1 MSDEPQRPRSRDSDT
16 AAARD
21 SAGGARNMD
30 EAPELPIER
39 AGVDDRPG
47 DDEPGDVDYAV
58 ESRWLAWKDS
68 ARRRRSPNDTANE
81 GDTAGEDERPEPFR
95 SPGAFRAWCGAAARA
110 LLDVQFRTP
119 ATRTLLPLA
128 YLLGLA
134 FAIGIP
140 LVLVVGLWQ
149 VSALLGLIF
158 AIVVAVPLGLTIAA
172 SVRLVL
178 EFLVNASRLAT
189 RVEHI
194 NTLADDLF
202 RALSDVAEPVNQL
215 SEDVRAVQFWRFRK
229 RPPRK

>member
-30 EAPELPIER
+30 EAPELPTER

-47 DDEPGDVDYAV
+47 DEPGDADYAV

-68 ARRRRSPNDTANE
+68 ARRRRSPEDTAGE
-81 GDTAGEDERPEPFR
+81 ADTAGEDERPEPFR

-140 LVLVVGLWQ
+140 LVLVVVLWQ

-172 SVRLVL
+172 SVRLAL

-194 NTLADDLF
+194 TTLADDLF

>member
-1 MSDEPQRPRSRDSDT
+1 MSEDPQRHRSRET
-16 AAARD
+16 EAGAARD
-21 SAGGARNMD
+21 SAGGKRDMA
-30 EAPELPIER
+30 EPPEPAAER
-39 AGVDDRPG
+39 ADDRFEDWLDE
-47 DDEPGDVDYAV
+47 DDVA
-58 ESRWLAWKDS
+58 ESRRLTWKP
-68 ARRRRSPNDTANE
+68 AALRRRPAADT
-81 GDTAGEDERPEPFR
+81 GEDERPEPFR
-95 SPGAFRAWCGAAARA
+95 SPGAFRAWCVAAARA

-134 FAIGIP
+134 FAVAIP
-140 LVLVVGLWQ
+140 LVLVVVLWQ

-158 AIVVAVPLGLTIAA
+158 AIVVAAPLGLTIAA
-172 SVRLVL
+172 AVRLVL
-178 EFLVNASRLAT
+178 EFLVNASRLAN

-229 RPPRK
+229 RPPRR

>member
-1 MSDEPQRPRSRDSDT
+1 MSDDPQRPRNRDSET
-16 AAARD
+16 GAARD
-21 SAGGARNMD
+21 SAGGPRDRDETPESTGRD
-30 EAPELPIER
+30 EA
-39 AGVDDRPG
+39 DDRSGEDG
-47 DDEPGDVDYAV
+47 DADYAV

-68 ARRRRSPNDTANE
+68 ARRRWSPDESA
-81 GDTAGEDERPEPFR
+81 EDERPEPFR

-110 LLDVQFRTP
+110 LLDVQFRTS

-140 LVLVVGLWQ
+140 LVLVVVLWQ
-149 VSALLGLIF
+149 VSALLGVIF
-158 AIVVAVPLGLTIAA
+158 AVVVAIPLGLTIAA

-229 RPPRK
+229 RPPRR

>member
-1 MSDEPQRPRSRDSDT
+1 MRASLRLTRRE
-16 AAARD
+16 
-21 SAGGARNMD
+21 SA
-30 EAPELPIER
+30 
-39 AGVDDRPG
+39 
-47 DDEPGDVDYAV
+47 
-58 ESRWLAWKDS
+58 W
-68 ARRRRSPNDTANE
+68 RRRSRSAAGSE
-81 GDTAGEDERPEPFR
+81 GDEDERPEPFG
-95 SPGAFRAWCGAAARA
+95 SPGAFRAWCVSAARA
-110 LLDVQFRTP
+110 LLDVQFCTS

-140 LVLVVGLWQ
+140 LVLIVVLWQ
-149 VSALLGLIF
+149 VSALLGSIF

-172 SVRLVL
+172 SVRLML

-202 RALSDVAEPVNQL
+202 RALSEVAEPVNQL

>member
-21 SAGGARNMD
+21 SAAGARNMD
-30 EAPELPIER
+30 EALELPAER
-39 AGVDDRPG
+39 AGADDRPG
-47 DDEPGDVDYAV
+47 DDEPGVADYAV

-68 ARRRRSPNDTANE
+68 ARRRRSPDDTADE
-81 GDTAGEDERPEPFR
+81 GETAEDERPEPFR

-140 LVLVVGLWQ
+140 LVLVVVLWQ

-172 SVRLVL
+172 SVRLAL

>member
-1 MSDEPQRPRSRDSDT
+1 MSEDPQPSGAGDAVDT
-16 AAARD
+16 PA
-21 SAGGARNMD
+21 
-30 EAPELPIER
+30 I
-39 AGVDDRPG
+39 
-47 DDEPGDVDYAV
+47 
-58 ESRWLAWKDS
+58 
-68 ARRRRSPNDTANE
+68 
-81 GDTAGEDERPEPFR
+81 DTAGGERDMSYVTAEPVAPDLARTSLRLTWRESAQRRWASATADAEDVRPEPFR
-95 SPGAFRAWCGAAARA
+95 SPGAFRSWLVGALRA
-110 LLDVQFRTP
+110 LLDVQFRTS

-140 LVLVVGLWQ
+140 LVLIVILWR
-149 VSALLGLIF
+149 VSLPLGLIF

-172 SVRLVL
+172 SVRLML

>member
-1 MSDEPQRPRSRDSDT
+1 MSEEPQRPRNRDSEIG
-16 AAARD
+16 AARD
-21 SAGGARNMD
+21 SAGGPRDRD
-30 EAPELPIER
+30 ETPESSGR
-39 AGVDDRPG
+39 DDVDEGSGEDG
-47 DDEPGDVDYAV
+47 DADYAV

-68 ARRRRSPNDTANE
+68 ARRRWSPDETA
-81 GDTAGEDERPEPFR
+81 EDERPEPFR

-110 LLDVQFRTP
+110 LLDVQFRTS

-140 LVLVVGLWQ
+140 LVLVVVLWQ
-149 VSALLGLIF
+149 VSALLGVIF

-229 RPPRK
+229 RPPRR